1 MSRQTAFTRPRSDR
15 TNLYAENHR
24 QDHRRA
30 GGRPRALSAALG
42 TQAAKAP
49 LGMPKNAAT
58 GRRYSGINVLILW
71 GAVIARVLVQIGSTD
86 MRVPDA
92 AYSFQARSTA
102 FQTAGAIRP

>member
-1 MSRQTAFTRPRSDR
+1 
-15 TNLYAENHR
+15 
-24 QDHRRA
+24 
-30 GGRPRALSAALG
+30 
-42 TQAAKAP
+42 
-49 LGMPKNAAT
+49 MPKNAAT